1 MTDIELARSLGS
13 SRLSTDVYKALCRR
27 QRRDQQIAF
36 TCNKSSFCNK
46 CTMVGRPKRAL
57 DAQLAAELC
66 ARRIDAKI
74 SNAVMARHLG
84 VATTTLTRSLKENS
98 FSEDLGERV
107 RAMLADPAA
116 FELRKTLPEAV
127 GDERALSVKDV
138 QVLQKFAGL
147 LPLAEAIIKNLVERT
162 GAKE

>member
-1 MTDIELARSLGS
+1 
-13 SRLSTDVYKALCRR
+13 
-27 QRRDQQIAF
+27 
-36 TCNKSSFCNK
+36 
-46 CTMVGRPKRAL
+46 
-57 DAQLAAELC
+57 
-66 ARRIDAKI
+66 
-74 SNAVMARHLG
+74 
-84 VATTTLTRSLKENS
+84 
-98 FSEDLGERV
+98 
-107 RAMLADPAA
+107 MLADPAA